1 MAKPAQAAG
10 LASLPMY
17 DLPELREVHD
27 DLWRGLARAFKREK
41 VPGVPDRLTR
51 SGALEHDWRA
61 PNLLF
66 SQTCGYPLTHAWRG
80 RLQVVA
86 TPVLA
91 APGCRA
97 ADYCSMLL
105 VRAGD
110 PARRLAD
117 LRGRVAAIN
126 STDSQSGCNAL
137 RAAVAPLA
145 RDGRFFGRV
154 VQSGMH
160 AMSLAMVATGEAD
173 VCAVDCVT
181 FALLR
186 RYRPVAVE
194 GLRVLAR
201 TRRAPAL
208 PYVTRADAPRGLVQR
223 LRAGLFAAFADP
235 AVDAARE
242 ALFLQDV
249 TVLPDD
255 AYDRI
260 LRMERRVR
268 SLGYLDAA

>member
-1 MAKPAQAAG
+1 MAEG

-17 DLPELREVHD
+17 DLPELREAHSVF
-27 DLWRGLARAFKREK
+27 WQGLAQAFKREK
-41 VPGVPDRLTR
+41 VPGVPERLTH
-51 SGALEHDWRA
+51 SGDPEGDWRA

-80 RLQVVA
+80 RLRVVA

-97 ADYCSMLL
+97 ADYSSVLM
-105 VRAGD
+105 VRADD

-117 LRGRVAAIN
+117 LRGRTAAIN

-137 RAAVAPLA
+137 RATVAPLA
-145 RDGRFFGRV
+145 RDGRFFGHII
-154 VQSGMH
+154 QSGAH

-186 RYRPVAVE
+186 RYRPVAVN

-201 TRRAPAL
+201 TKRAPSL
-208 PYVTRADAPRGLVQR
+208 PYVTRADAPRDLVQR

-235 AVDAARE
+235 TIDAARE
-242 ALFLQDV
+242 ALFLEDI
-249 TVLPDD
+249 TVLPDG
-255 AYDRI
+255 AYERI
-260 LRMERRVR
+260 LRMERRV
-268 SLGYLDAA
+268 SALGYVDVS

>member
-1 MAKPAQAAG
+1 
-10 LASLPMY
+10 MY
-17 DLPELREVHD
+17 DLPELREVYA
-27 DLWRGLARAFKREK
+27 DLWHGLARAFRREK
-41 VPGVPDRLTR
+41 VPGVPDRLTH
-51 SGALEHDWRA
+51 SGDPAGDWRA

-66 SQTCGYPLTHAWRG
+66 SQTCGYPLTHDWRD

-86 TPVLA
+86 TPVIS
-91 APGCRA
+91 APGCRG
-97 ADYCSMLL
+97 ADYASILL
-105 VRAGD
+105 VRTGD
-110 PARRLAD
+110 PARRPAD
-117 LRGRVAAIN
+117 LRGRVAVIN

-137 RAAVAPLA
+137 RATVAPLA

-154 VQSGMH
+154 VESGMH

-181 FALLR
+181 VALLQ
-186 RYRPVAVE
+186 RYRPVALE

-201 TRRAPAL
+201 TRRAPSL
-208 PYVTRADAPRGLVQR
+208 PYVTRADAPRDLVQR

-235 AVDAARE
+235 AIDAARE
-242 ALFLQDV
+242 AVFLEDI
-249 TVLPDD
+249 TVLPDG

-268 SLGYLDAA
+268 TLGYLGAA